1 MNTRRLPPRT
11 LLACLLLGLGSWL
24 ARAEQEDFEL
34 PPIRYSKTAPNDAVT
49 RIEKRIRSGELKF
62 APGDDKTLLLALL
75 KELKVPVESQ
85 IMVFSKT
92 SKQRSIIS
100 PTRPR
105 VMYFSDDCY
114 VGWVPG
120 GAMELTTFDPVLGAT
135 FYLVEPHDELVRPK
149 FTRADDCLSCH
160 ARSSTGNAPGLLARS
175 VFPDDRG
182 EPIFSAGSTFVTHE
196 TPFSERW
203 GGWYVT
209 GQHGTARHRG
219 NVFAKQSKDGADLDM
234 GAGANLSKLD
244 AFFDPKPYPLDRSD
258 IVALMVVEHQVGMH
272 NALCEANMQA
282 RLALYRWK
290 GLCEALKE
298 DPDQPLYGST
308 LSVINHYAEKVLKQ
322 LLFVGEAA
330 LPDGGIQGAASFQT
344 AFAATKKTDGKG
356 RSLRDFDLKT
366 RIFRNRCSHL
376 IYSRTF
382 DTLPPVLRETIL
394 NRLWTI
400 LTEDKPAEPF
410 NHLPATERAAIRE
423 ILQATKEGLPPVW
436 KRKGG

>member
-1 MNTRRLPPRT
+1 MNARLFQPRT

-24 ARAEQEDFEL
+24 AGAEQEDFEL
-34 PPIRYSKTAPNDAVT
+34 PPISYSKTAPNDAVT
-49 RIEKRIRSGELKF
+49 RIEKRIKSGELKF

-75 KELKVPVESQ
+75 KALKVPVESQ

-92 SKQRSIIS
+92 SKQRSLIS

-135 FYLVEPHDELVRPK
+135 FYLIDPHDELERPK

-175 VFPDDRG
+175 VFPDERG

-209 GQHGTARHRG
+209 GQHGTGRHRG
-219 NVFAKQSKDGADLDM
+219 NAFATQSKDGADLDVEP
-234 GAGANLSKLD
+234 GANLAKLD
-244 AFFDPKPYPLDRSD
+244 AFFDSRPYPLDRSD
-258 IVALMVVEHQVGMH
+258 IVALMVFEHQVGMH
-272 NALCEANMQA
+272 NALCEANLQS

-298 DPDQPLYGST
+298 DPNQPLYGST

-330 LPDGGIQGAASFQT
+330 LPEGGIQGAASFQT
-344 AFAATKKTDGKG
+344 AFSATKKADGKG

-366 RIFRNRCSHL
+366 RMFRHRCSHL
-376 IYSRTF
+376 VYSQPF
-382 DTLPPVLRETIL
+382 DDLPPVLRETIL
-394 NRLWTI
+394 NRLWRV
-400 LTEDKPAEPF
+400 LTDEKPAAPF
-410 NHLPATERAAIRE
+410 EHLPLSERQAIRE
-423 ILQATKEGLPPVW
+423 ILQETKSNLPATW
-436 KRKGG
+436 KQAAP

>member
-1 MNTRRLPPRT
+1 MNARLFQPRT

-34 PPIRYSKTAPNDAVT
+34 PPISYSKTAPNDAVT
-49 RIEKRIRSGELKF
+49 RIEKRMKSGELRF

-105 VMYFSDDCY
+105 VIYFSDDCY

-135 FYLVEPHDELVRPK
+135 FYLVETHDELVRPR
-149 FTRADDCLSCH
+149 FTRSDDCLSCH

-209 GQHGTARHRG
+209 GGHGTARHMG
-219 NVFAKQSKDGADLDM
+219 NAFAKESKDGAELNRET
-234 GAGANLSKLD
+234 GANLSILD
-244 AFFDPKPYPLDRSD
+244 GFFDPKPYPLVQSD
-258 IVALMVVEHQVGMH
+258 IVALMVFEHQVGAH
-272 NALCEANMQA
+272 NALCEANLQT
-282 RLALYRWK
+282 RLALHRWK

-298 DPDQPLYGST
+298 DPKQPLYGST
-308 LSVINHYAEKVLKQ
+308 LSVVNHYAHKVLKQ
-322 LLFVGEAA
+322 LLFVGEAP
-330 LPDGGIQGAASFQT
+330 LPEGGIQGAPNYKR
-344 AFAATKKTDGKG
+344 AFEATRKADAKG
-356 RSLRDFDLKT
+356 RSLRDLDLKT
-366 RIFRNRCSHL
+366 RLFSHRCSHMV
-376 IYSRTF
+376 YSEAF
-382 DTLPPVLRETIL
+382 DSLPPVLRETIL
-394 NRLWTI
+394 NRLGTI
-400 LTEDKPAEPF
+400 LTVEKPAEPF
-410 NHLPATERAAIRE
+410 NHLPAAERTAIRE
-423 ILQATKEGLPPVW
+423 ILQETKTGLPGTW
-436 KRKGG
+436 Q